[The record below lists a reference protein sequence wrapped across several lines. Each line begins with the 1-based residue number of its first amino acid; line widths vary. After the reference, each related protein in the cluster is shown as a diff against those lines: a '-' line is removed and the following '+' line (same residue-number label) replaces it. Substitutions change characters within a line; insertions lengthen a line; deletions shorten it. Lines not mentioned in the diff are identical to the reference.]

1 MKYLI
6 FGKGYLGNKFHQYLE
21 NSVLDPADITD
32 ETAVRNAIQQHRPD
46 VVINCAAKSGKPN
59 IDWCETHKLETLNS
73 NLRGPLT
80 LLKVCSD
87 LNQYWMQLG
96 SGCIYEGDNNGQGWR
111 ENDPPNFHR
120 SYYSRL
126 KGVMNDLLAD
136 FPVLQLRL
144 RMPLDGEPSARN
156 LITKITTYKQ
166 IISLPNSITVIDD
179 LLLAAKDLMER
190 KATGI
195 YNVVNPGAITHAE
208 ILKIYKELVDPTHT
222 YELISLEQLEKMT
235 KAGRSNCVLNTD
247 KLAQA
252 GITLPPINE
261 RVREVLTQYKEHHHL
276 AK

>member
-6 FGKGYLGNKFHQYLE
+6 FGRGYLGNKFKSYLE

-32 ETAVRNAIQQHRPD
+32 EQAVRAAIEQHRPD

-96 SGCIYEGDNNGQGWR
+96 SGCIYEGDNDGQGWR
-111 ENDPPNFHR
+111 EDDPPNFFR

-126 KGVMNDLLAD
+126 KGTMNDLLKD

-144 RMPLDGEPSARN
+144 RMPLDGEPSPRN
-156 LITKITTYKQ
+156 LITKIAGYKQ
-166 IISLPNSITVIDD
+166 VISLPNSITVIDD
-179 LLLAAKDLMER
+179 LLHTAKLLTEK
-190 KATGI
+190 KATGV

-208 ILKIYKELVDPTHT
+208 ILKLYKEIVDPTHT
-222 YELISLEQLEKMT
+222 YELITLEQLEKMT
-235 KAGRSNCVLNTD
+235 PAGRSNCVLNTN
-247 KLAQA
+247 KLAA
-252 GITLPPINE
+252 EGITLPSVQE
-261 RVREVLTQYKEHHHL
+261 RLPQIMQAYKANL
-276 AK
+276 MK

>member
-6 FGKGYLGNKFHQYLE
+6 FGKGYLGHKFQQFLE

-32 ETAVRNAIQQHRPD
+32 ENAVRNAIQQHQPD

-87 LNQYWMQLG
+87 LNQYWVQLG

-111 ENDPPNFHR
+111 ENDPPNFFR

-144 RMPLDGEPSARN
+144 RMPLDGEPSPRN
-156 LITKITTYKQ
+156 LITKITTYNQ

-179 LLLAAKDLMER
+179 LLEAAKQLMER

-195 YNVVNPGAITHAE
+195 YNVANPGAITHAE
-208 ILKIYKELVDPTHT
+208 ILSVYKELVDPNHT

-247 KLAQA
+247 KISKE
-252 GITLPPINE
+252 GIVLPPIHQ
-261 RVREVLTQYKEHHHL
+261 RVREVLSQYKEHLHL
-276 AK
+276 VK